1 MVTYSLLFVTKNI
14 LIVTETIW
22 INMAKVVKI
31 PDPVYQRMSD
41 EAQKEDISRGA
52 VVKTWLDKADAYD
65 SALFKSN
72 TEYGGDE

>member
-1 MVTYSLLFVTKNI
+1 
-14 LIVTETIW
+14 
-22 INMAKVVKI
+22 MAKVVKI

-41 EAQKEDISRGA
+41 EAKREDISRGA